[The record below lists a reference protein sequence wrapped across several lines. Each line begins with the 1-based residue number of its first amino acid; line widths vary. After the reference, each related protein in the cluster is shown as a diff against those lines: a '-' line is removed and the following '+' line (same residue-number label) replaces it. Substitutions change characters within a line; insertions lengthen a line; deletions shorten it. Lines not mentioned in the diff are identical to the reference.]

1 MPKELWTEV
10 HKIVKEAV
18 AKISPR
24 KEMQEGK
31 VVLWGGFTSIQEKK
45 KWKAIEKEKH
55 LPNWMQGSS
64 EQQKYMK
71 KHSWKNNAKK

>member
-1 MPKELWTEV
+1 
-10 HKIVKEAV
+10 
-18 AKISPR
+18 
-24 KEMQEGK
+24 MQEGK

-45 KWKAIEKEKH
+45 KWKAREKEKH

-64 EQQKYMK
+64 EQQEYMK